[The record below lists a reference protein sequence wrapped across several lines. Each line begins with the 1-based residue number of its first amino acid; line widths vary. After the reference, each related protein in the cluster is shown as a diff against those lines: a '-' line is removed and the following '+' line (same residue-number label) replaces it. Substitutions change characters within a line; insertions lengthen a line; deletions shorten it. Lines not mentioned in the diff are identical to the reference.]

1 MVFGSFLMVVPLQC
15 SLAVTICND
24 KPEIITPVQKCNMY
38 LYYAESLYQL
48 EQYAKAE
55 NIFYQAFQQ
64 RKNIVKK
71 KSGTKPHTEKDSKE
85 IMSDVDI
92 KFKMHL
98 CYVKLKQYQKAVCI
112 LQSIAARSRNVKIN
126 MALGMLYKETGM
138 ERSAI
143 SAFKEV
149 LRVSIW
155 GWGW

>member
-1 MVFGSFLMVVPLQC
+1 M
-15 SLAVTICND
+15 
-24 KPEIITPVQKCNMY
+24 TPVQKCNMY

-64 RKNIVKK
+64 RKNIIKK
-71 KSGTKPHTEKDSKE
+71 KSGTKPTHSEKENKE

-112 LQSIAARSRNVKIN
+112 LQSIAARSRNAKIN
-126 MALGMLYKETGM
+126 MALGMLFKETGM
-138 ERSAI
+138 ERSAVT
-143 SAFKEV
+143 AFKEV
-149 LRVSIW
+149 LRVSLQKKSQLPYLRKLRNETYR
-155 GWGW
+155 